1 MPFFNSRPK
10 KHIENAKPE
19 AKIAVFSAQMRP
31 SKDLEIVAKEISRSS
46 LHGPPN
52 PIVNPVAI
60 SPKHSPISEL
70 KICSFFDIP
79 E

>member
-1 MPFFNSRPK
+1 MPFFNNRPK

-19 AKIAVFSAQMRP
+19 AKFAVFSAQMRP
-31 SKDLEIVAKEISRSS
+31 SKDLEIVAKEISRTS
-46 LHGPPN
+46 LHGPTN
-52 PIVNPVAI
+52 PTVNSVP
-60 SPKHSPISEL
+60 SPTQHSPISEL